1 MIQDIL
7 IDLEQPGIIP
17 LYFLCTHPS
26 IVITSPD
33 ERRQYMIFAFILAK
47 CQVQQTLKIG
57 LLFVQNVSSLQVG
70 VGYRTS
76 ASAVLVTKEKIRE
89 EHLLDNYDFEF
100 IYEFDECNEI
110 QAGGKTVDLLE
121 NKKVDVIFG
130 PTCSRPGMISSTLA
144 AHYNIPIFEWGLTSA
159 RQLTDV
165 SRFSTSLPF
174 SVNSYSLAMA
184 IRGTL
189 KQFEWSEFVYVYSN
203 DGDDEKCESLKDDLQ
218 TVASQHSDIALAY
231 TTRMISRNVND
242 MRAAIRDVMKRGRI
256 IVVCVASG
264 NGSKKTVME
273 AVETEN
279 ANTDEFV
286 YIMAETNSR
295 GFIVDQPGGKFY
307 YLWEGTKNNG
317 GNFTPEQSRESM
329 SNLLFLVDNM
339 GMNDEVTPQYLNF
352 SKKVINMMKDAPF
365 YCVEDCAGE
374 EYSSVAKYAGQLAD
388 AFYAYAVAV
397 NRSLTS
403 NPSANIRNGS
413 MILKNMGMTFEGVG
427 GGDVIVDPDSTR
439 TSVITLVGLNSSK
452 LPQTYGRLIINN
464 QSIEFEALYD
474 DEYYDIWNGR
484 QRPKAKPICG
494 FLGNQCPAN
503 FVRDY
508 LAFVAILAVFL
519 LAAVGAAVGG
529 VFFAIRQKQKEIE
542 RQDELWHV
550 DIGHLQTIPKKSKS
564 EASQRSFVSGPST
577 STKLTAESRNET
589 SRFIFYLFQNE
600 IVAANKHDARPHLT
614 VEERTQLRQ
623 MRSLDHD
630 NLNKFIGLCLNGPQL
645 MSVWKYCSR
654 GSLADVI
661 ERSSMQM
668 DSFFMFSLIRDIANG
683 IAFIHSSILSCH
695 GYLSSRSCL
704 IDDRWQVKISDFGIS
719 SIREFD
725 KLSKERML
733 WNAPEILRDETIE
746 RTQESDIYSFGIIS
760 SEIITRTSAF
770 DMENRKEKP
779 EEIIY
784 QLKKGGFNAIRPSL
798 FVDESLEINPA
809 LLHLIRDC
817 WTEKPSERPS
827 IDQVKSL
834 LKGMNDGKKG
844 NLMDHVFNML
854 ETYASNL
861 EEEVSER
868 TKELVEE
875 QKKSDVLL
883 YRMLPKT
890 VAEKL
895 KSGIAIEPETFELV
909 TIFFSD
915 VVQFTNLAGKC
926 TPLQV
931 VQLLNDLYTIFDSI
945 IEQHDVYKVETI
957 GDGYLCVSG
966 LPHRNG
972 NEHIRHIARM
982 ALGFL
987 SSLSQF
993 RISHMPNERINLR
1006 IGINCGSVVA
1016 GVVGLTMPRYCL
1028 FGDAVNTASR
1038 MESNGKPGRIHVS
1051 SEANRLLTQV
1061 VGGFRTEERGE
1072 VLIKGKGVM
1081 ETYWLLEE
1089 NGGVRPV
1096 LKKEKQNSPSSIA
1109 RSVTP
1114 S

>member
-1 MIQDIL
+1 M
-7 IDLEQPGIIP
+7 
-17 LYFLCTHPS
+17 
-26 IVITSPD
+26 
-33 ERRQYMIFAFILAK
+33 
-47 CQVQQTLKIG
+47 
-57 LLFVQNVSSLQVG
+57 
-70 VGYRTS
+70 
-76 ASAVLVTKEKIRE
+76 
-89 EHLLDNYDFEF
+89 
-100 IYEFDECNEI
+100 
-110 QAGGKTVDLLE
+110 
-121 NKKVDVIFG
+121 
-130 PTCSRPGMISSTLA
+130 
-144 AHYNIPIFEWGLTSA
+144 
-159 RQLTDV
+159 
-165 SRFSTSLPF
+165 
-174 SVNSYSLAMA
+174 
-184 IRGTL
+184 
-189 KQFEWSEFVYVYSN
+189 
-203 DGDDEKCESLKDDLQ
+203 
-218 TVASQHSDIALAY
+218 
-231 TTRMISRNVND
+231 
-242 MRAAIRDVMKRGRI
+242 
-256 IVVCVASG
+256 
-264 NGSKKTVME
+264 
-273 AVETEN
+273 
-279 ANTDEFV
+279 
-286 YIMAETNSR
+286 
-295 GFIVDQPGGKFY
+295 
-307 YLWEGTKNNG
+307 
-317 GNFTPEQSRESM
+317 
-329 SNLLFLVDNM
+329 
-339 GMNDEVTPQYLNF
+339 
-352 SKKVINMMKDAPF
+352 
-365 YCVEDCAGE
+365 
-374 EYSSVAKYAGQLAD
+374 SVAKYAGQLAD

-550 DIGHLQTIPKKSKS
+550 DIGHLQTIPKKNFEERILQSKS

-623 MRSLDHD
+623 PILSHSLVATFFETSEFEVF
-630 NLNKFIGLCLNGPQL
+630 LNFHFSSISLI
-645 MSVWKYCSR
+645 SRIWKYCSR

-683 IAFIHSSILSCH
+683 IAFIHSSILNCH

-746 RTQESDIYSFGIIS
+746 RSQESDIYSFGIIS

-798 FVDESLEINPA
+798 LVDESLEINPA

-945 IEQHDVYKVETI
+945 IEQHDVYKVRRNCFFKTKSSCL
-957 GDGYLCVSG
+957 DGYLCVSG

-1028 FGDAVNTASR
+1028 FGDAVNTAKLPFYEKEKFRFSA
-1038 MESNGKPGRIHVS
+1038 GRIHVS

-1096 LKKEKQNSPSSIA
+1096 LKKERQNSPSSIA